1 MRKRDET
8 PGEGASGT
16 RLVYSTGGDTPAAKP
31 SAARRQGPPSAAR
44 ASGGKGIRL
53 RLEARPGGRAVT
65 LVLGL
70 VGSEAQ
76 IAALAK
82 ELKSVCG
89 AGGTVKDGVIELQG
103 DHRDSA
109 QAALAERGLKSRI

>member
-8 PGEGASGT
+8 EGESGT
-16 RLVYSTGGDTPAAKP
+16 RLVYSTGGDTPAEKP
-31 SAARRQGPPSAAR
+31 SPAKRGPSPPAR

-103 DHRDSA
+103 DHRDNA

>member
-1 MRKRDET
+1 MRKRNET
-8 PGEGASGT
+8 RDEGAT
-16 RLVYSTGGDTPAAKP
+16 RLVYSTGGETAA
-31 SAARRQGPPSAAR
+31 APPSAPAAR
-44 ASGGKGIRL
+44 AAGGKGIRL

-70 VGSEAQ
+70 AGTDAQ
-76 IAALAK
+76 IAALAR
-82 ELKSVCG
+82 ELRSACN

-103 DHRDSA
+103 DHRESA

>member
-8 PGEGASGT
+8 EGEGGT
-16 RLVYSTGGDTPAAKP
+16 RLVYSTGGDTPASKPAGKP
-31 SAARRQGPPSAAR
+31 SPGKQAVAR

-89 AGGTVKDGVIELQG
+89 AGGTVKDGIIELQG

>member
-1 MRKRDET
+1 MRKRDHT
-8 PGEGASGT
+8 PGESGT
-16 RLVYSTGGDTPAAKP
+16 RLVYSTGGEAPAAKP
-31 SAARRQGPPSAAR
+31 ASPPRTPAAGAR
-44 ASGGKGIRL
+44 ATGGKGIRL

-70 VGSEAQ
+70 AGSEAQ

>member
-1 MRKRDET
+1 MRKRDEAE
-8 PGEGASGT
+8 GESGT
-16 RLVYSTGGDTPAAKP
+16 RLVYSTGGDNPAVKP
-31 SAARRQGPPSAAR
+31 AVKPAPGKHAVAR

-70 VGSEAQ
+70 VGSETQ

-103 DHRDSA
+103 DHRDNA

>member
-8 PGEGASGT
+8 ERESGT

-31 SAARRQGPPSAAR
+31 SPSRPQRAAPAPR

-70 VGSEAQ
+70 VGPPAQ

>member
-8 PGEGASGT
+8 EGGESGT
-16 RLVYSTGGDTPAAKP
+16 RLVYSTGGDNPPAKP
-31 SAARRQGPPSAAR
+31 AVKPSPGPHAVAR

-70 VGSEAQ
+70 AGSEAQ